1 MGFTRGTAFGGVA
14 RQYWQAGGDTSVAW
28 DTKGNAYFDCQMFM
42 RGPGT
47 TNNPDQSSAVYVFR
61 STQNNGGSWN
71 FPGRPVVEANVSG
84 TATGLPLEDK
94 PYMTVDNHK
103 GSPFQDRVY
112 VTWTLF
118 AADGTAY
125 IYEEHSADYGETFSA
140 PVLVSKS
147 SSLCTNTYG
156 LPTPNGPCNENQDSQ
171 PFTGPDGS
179 LYVVYTNY
187 NNSVSSAT
195 DNHNQM
201 LIVKSK
207 DGGATFST
215 PVLVSNFYDLPDC
228 ATYQNG
234 LDAGRLCVPEKGPTN
249 NSIFRANNYASGSVS
264 PKNGN
269 VVITFGSYINRNSNE
284 KNGCI
289 PAGFTAGGT
298 NLYTGVKTPGACNN
312 DILISTSTNGGASF
326 TGTTTDPRQ
335 LTSITSTGKQ
345 KTTDQFWQWAA
356 YSNTGKLAV
365 SYYDRQYGQ
374 DEFNGS
380 SDVSLSGLNTWNFS
394 TVRVTTGSMPPPTQ
408 FPDVNGA
415 SLFYGDYTGLAAV
428 GNVAYPIW
436 MDTRG
441 KDRFLCAGTGAP
453 GVPPA
458 ICTLTQPNGVVANDQ
473 DIYESAVHIP

>member
-1 MGFTRGTAFGGVA
+1 
-14 RQYWQAGGDTSVAW
+14 
-28 DTKGNAYFDCQMFM
+28 M

-61 STQNNGGSWN
+61 STKNNGGSWN
-71 FPGRPVVEANVSG
+71 FPGRPVVEAHVSG
-84 TATGLPLEDK
+84 TASGLPLEDK

-118 AADGTAY
+118 AADGTSY
-125 IYEEHSADYGETFSA
+125 IYEEYSNDYAEHFSA

-147 SSLCTNTYG
+147 SPLCANTFG
-156 LPTPNGPCNENQDSQ
+156 FPTPNGPCNENQDSQ

-187 NNSVSSAT
+187 NNTLSGPT
-195 DNHNQM
+195 DNHNHFLM
-201 LIVKSK
+201 VKST
-207 DGGATFST
+207 DGGATFGA

-249 NSIFRANNYASGSVS
+249 NSIFRANNYASGAVN

-269 VVITFGSYINRNSNE
+269 VVITFGSYINKDSNE

-289 PAGFTAGGT
+289 PAGFAANGD

-312 DILISTSTNGGASF
+312 DILVSVSRNGGASF

-335 LTSITSTGKQ
+335 LTSVTSTGKQ
-345 KTTDQFWQWAA
+345 KTTDQFWQWASF
-356 YSNTGKLAV
+356 SNTGRFAV

-380 SDVSLSGLNTWNFS
+380 SDVSLSGVDDPYKKFG
-394 TVRVTTGSMPPPTQ
+394 TVRATSGSMPPPTQ

-415 SLFYGDYTGLAAV
+415 SVFYGDYTGLATV
-428 GNVAYPIW
+428 GDVAYPIW

-441 KDRFLCAGTGAP
+441 MDRFLCPGTGAP
-453 GVPPA
+453 GVPPT
-458 ICTLTQPNGVVANDQ
+458 ICALTEPNGVKANDQ
-473 DIYESAVHIP
+473 DIYTVALRIPH